1 MSYVTTRYGAM
12 WYTTLGMG
20 SPLVLIHGN
29 TMTAASQVRLA
40 QRFAGEQTVYSIDL
54 LGHGRSARPPGLF
67 STRYFTMQGEAVA
80 DLLGACFPGEQVPV
94 FGMSAGA
101 LAALNAACA
110 APERIAVLVLDGVI
124 RSVDAAIVR
133 TNQESL
139 DNISR
144 EWDKYMRS
152 QHGDD
157 WWPQLRAGARA
168 TMEQLATAGTDLV
181 PCLERIAIPTLI
193 FQGGQDRFCPEPQGR
208 AIAAAMP
215 NARLVYDAEAGHLLA
230 WKDPDAFHATVREFL
245 HAQAGS

>member
-1 MSYVTTRYGAM
+1 MSYVTTRHGAV
-12 WYTTLGMG
+12 WYDTLGAG
-20 SPLVLIHGN
+20 RPLALIHGN

-40 QRFAGEQTVYSIDL
+40 QRFAGEYMVYSIDL
-54 LGHGRSARPPGLF
+54 LGHGRSARPADLF
-67 STRYFTMQGEAVA
+67 STRYFAMQGEAVA
-80 DLLGACFPGEQVPV
+80 DLLAELFPDERTPI

-101 LAALNAACA
+101 LAALNAACV
-110 APERIAVLVLDGVI
+110 APERIAALALDGVI
-124 RSVDAAIVR
+124 RYVDDAIVQ

-168 TMEQLATAGTDLV
+168 TMEQLADARTDLA
-181 PCLERIAIPTLI
+181 PCIERITIPTLI

-230 WKDPDAFHATVREFL
+230 WKDPDAFAATVRAFL
-245 HAQAGS
+245 REQAA